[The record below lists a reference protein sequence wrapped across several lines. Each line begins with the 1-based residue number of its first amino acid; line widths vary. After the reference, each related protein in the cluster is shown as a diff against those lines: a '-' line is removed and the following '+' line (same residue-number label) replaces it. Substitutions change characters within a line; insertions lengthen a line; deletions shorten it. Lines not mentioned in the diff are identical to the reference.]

1 MRAIKKITVD
11 TNILISFF
19 VFPSG
24 VVREIISLALKKQIL
39 IFVSPGIIEEY
50 SRVLRLK
57 FGWLDSDINKN
68 ISLLRRMAEVIIPGA
83 AVNAVHADPTDNKVI
98 ECAVAAKVDAI
109 ISGDSHLLNIK
120 KYRSIPIMKPAD
132 LLREIL

>member
-1 MRAIKKITVD
+1 VRTIKKITVD

-24 VVREIISLALKKQIL
+24 VVREIISLVLKKRIS
-39 IFVSPGIIEEY
+39 IFISHDIIEEY

-57 FGWLDSDINKN
+57 FGWPDSDIDEN
-68 ISLLRRMAEVIIPGA
+68 ISLLKRMAEVTVPGA
-83 AVNAVHADPTDNKVI
+83 AINAVHADPTDNKVI
-98 ECAVAAKVDAI
+98 ECAVAAKADVI
-109 ISGDSHLLNIK
+109 ISGDSHLLNMK

-132 LLREIL
+132 LLRELL